1 MTWASKMGRFGWR
14 SATVSR
20 PARSELVVEGLHVRV
35 GGQMVLNGV
44 NLRVGSGEVHA
55 VMGPNGSGKSTLAY
69 AIMGRPGYEVT
80 AGSIGLNGVDLV
92 DLSPWERAHAGLFS
106 TQQYPTEV
114 PGVGLEIMLEEAVAA
129 VGGDRSAVEA
139 QVAAEADLVGFDVE
153 LLYRSL
159 NVDLSGGEMKRSEA
173 VQLGVLRPRIA
184 ILDELDSGLDV
195 DALAAVSH
203 RIEQATHQDDLGVLA
218 ITHFSRLLTV
228 LHADVVHV
236 LIDGV
241 IRETG
246 GPELAAQLE
255 ETGYDPWIDDRSV
268 APVEIHL
275 GGDPWL

>member
-1 MTWASKMGRFGWR
+1 MSEQQGG
-14 SATVSR
+14 
-20 PARSELVVEGLHVRV
+20 PAMSELVVEDLHVQV
-35 GGQMVLNGV
+35 GRQMVLNGV
-44 NLRVGSGEVHA
+44 DLRVASGEVHA

-80 AGSIGLNGVDLV
+80 AGSITLNGVDLV
-92 DLSPWERAHAGLFS
+92 ELSPWERAHAGLFS

-114 PGVGLEIMLEEAVAA
+114 PGVGLENMLEEAVEAA
-129 VGGDRSAVEA
+129 GGDRSAVEA
-139 QVAAEADLVGFDVE
+139 QVAAEAELVDFDPD

-203 RIEQATHQDDLGVLA
+203 RIEQATHEDTLGVLA

-228 LHADVVHV
+228 LHADVVHI
-236 LIDGV
+236 LIDGA
-241 IRETG
+241 IAETG

-255 ETGYDPWIDDRSV
+255 DTGYDPWIDTRAES
-268 APVEIHL
+268 PVEIHL
-275 GGDPWL
+275 GGDPWP

>member
-1 MTWASKMGRFGWR
+1 MNE
-14 SATVSR
+14 
-20 PARSELVVEGLHVRV
+20 PAVSELVVSGLHVRV

-44 NLRVGSGEVHA
+44 DLRVASGEVHA

-80 AGSIGLNGVDLV
+80 AGSITLNGTDLV

-129 VGGDRSAVEA
+129 TGGDRSAVEA
-139 QVAAEADLVGFDVE
+139 QVAAEAELIGFDPD

-203 RIEQATHQDDLGVLA
+203 RIEKATHQDNLGVLA

-228 LHADVVHV
+228 LHADVVHI

-255 ETGYDPWIDDRSV
+255 DTGYDPWVDDRSV

-275 GGDPWL
+275 GGDPWP

>member
-1 MTWASKMGRFGWR
+1 MSDSSK
-14 SATVSR
+14 
-20 PARSELVVEGLHVRV
+20 SELVVSDLHVRV

-44 NLRVGSGEVHA
+44 DLRVASGEVHA

-69 AIMGRPGYEVT
+69 AIMGRPGYEIT
-80 AGSIGLNGVDLV
+80 EGSITLNDVDLV

-114 PGVGLEIMLEEAVAA
+114 PGVGLENMLEEAVAA

-139 QVAAEADLVGFDVE
+139 QVVAEAELVGFDLD

-203 RIEQATHQDDLGVLA
+203 RIEQATHEDNLGVLA

-228 LHADVVHV
+228 LHADVVHI
-236 LIDGV
+236 LIEGA
-241 IRETG
+241 IAETG

-255 ETGYDPWIDDRSV
+255 ETGYDPWIDTRAES
-268 APVEIHL
+268 PVEIHSHL
-275 GGDPWL
+275 EGSEPFGGSDPWP

>member
-1 MTWASKMGRFGWR
+1 MSDSSK
-14 SATVSR
+14 
-20 PARSELVVEGLHVRV
+20 SELVVSDLHVRV

-44 NLRVGSGEVHA
+44 DLRVASGEVHA

-69 AIMGRPGYEVT
+69 AIMGRPGYEIT
-80 AGSIGLNGVDLV
+80 AGSITLNDVDLV

-114 PGVGLEIMLEEAVAA
+114 PGVGLENMLEEAVAA

-139 QVAAEADLVGFDVE
+139 QVVAEAELVGFDLD

-203 RIEQATHQDDLGVLA
+203 RIEQATHEDNLGVLA

-228 LHADVVHV
+228 LHADVVHI
-236 LIDGV
+236 LIEGA
-241 IRETG
+241 IAETG

-255 ETGYDPWIDDRSV
+255 ETGYDPWIDTRAES
-268 APVEIHL
+268 PVEIHSHL
-275 GGDPWL
+275 EFGGGGDPWP

>member
-1 MTWASKMGRFGWR
+1 MSDSTK
-14 SATVSR
+14 
-20 PARSELVVEGLHVRV
+20 SELVVSGLHVRV

-44 NLRVGSGEVHA
+44 DLRVASGEVHA

-80 AGSIGLNGVDLV
+80 AGSITLNGADLV
-92 DLSPWERAHAGLFS
+92 NLSPWERAHAGLFS

-129 VGGDRSAVEA
+129 TGGDRSAVEA
-139 QVAAEADLVGFDVE
+139 QVAVEAELVDFDPD

-228 LHADVVHV
+228 LHADVVHI

-255 ETGYDPWIDDRSV
+255 DTGYDPWVDDRSV

-275 GGDPWL
+275 GGDPWP

>member
-1 MTWASKMGRFGWR
+1 MGEQQGG
-14 SATVSR
+14 
-20 PARSELVVEGLHVRV
+20 PARSELVVEDLHVQV

-44 NLRVGSGEVHA
+44 DLRVASGEVHA

-80 AGSIGLNGVDLV
+80 AGSITLVDDDSSSVDLV
-92 DLSPWERAHAGLFS
+92 ALSPWERAHAGLFS

-114 PGVGLEIMLEEAVAA
+114 PGVGLENMLEEAVAA
-129 VGGDRSAVEA
+129 IGGDRSAVEA
-139 QVAAEADLVGFDVE
+139 QVAAEAELVDFDPD

-195 DALAAVSH
+195 DALAAVSR
-203 RIEQATHQDDLGVLA
+203 RIEQATHEDNLGVLA

-228 LHADVVHV
+228 LHADVVHI

-241 IRETG
+241 IQETG

-255 ETGYDPWIDDRSV
+255 ETGYDPWIDTRAES
-268 APVEIHL
+268 PVEIHL
-275 GGDPWL
+275 GGDPWP

>member
-1 MTWASKMGRFGWR
+1 MSD
-14 SATVSR
+14 
-20 PARSELVVEGLHVRV
+20 PAMSELVIEGLHVQV

-44 NLRVGSGEVHA
+44 DLRVASGEVHA
-55 VMGPNGSGKSTLAY
+55 VMGPNGSGKSTLAH

-80 AGSIGLNGVDLV
+80 AGSITLNGADLV

-114 PGVGLEIMLEEAVAA
+114 PGVGLENMLEEAVEAA
-129 VGGDRSAVEA
+129 GGDRTGVEA
-139 QVAAEADLVGFDVE
+139 QVAAEAELVGFDPD

-203 RIEQATHQDDLGVLA
+203 RIEQATHQDNLGVLA

-228 LHADVVHV
+228 LHADVVHI
-236 LIDGV
+236 LIDGT

-255 ETGYDPWIDDRSV
+255 ETGYDPWIDTPDQTSV
-268 APVEIHL
+268 TPVTIGHD
-275 GGDPWL
+275 DPFAF

>member
-1 MTWASKMGRFGWR
+1 MSK
-14 SATVSR
+14 A
-20 PARSELVVEGLHVRV
+20 AKSELVVSGLHVQV

-44 NLRVGSGEVHA
+44 DLRVASGEVHA

-80 AGSIGLNGVDLV
+80 AGSITLIDDDSNSVDLV

-114 PGVGLEIMLEEAVAA
+114 PGVGLENMLEEAVEAA
-129 VGGDRSAVEA
+129 GGDRSAVEA
-139 QVAAEADLVGFDVE
+139 QVAAEAELVDFDPD

-203 RIEQATHQDDLGVLA
+203 RIEQATHEDTLGVLA

-228 LHADVVHV
+228 LHADVVHI
-236 LIDGV
+236 LIDGA
-241 IRETG
+241 IAETG

-255 ETGYDPWIDDRSV
+255 ETGYDPWIDTRAES
-268 APVEIHL
+268 PVEIHPHHDIFE
-275 GGDPWL
+275 GSDPWP